1 MVDFALSRLTNAV
14 LRESLKFGFGGR
26 RVETWARR
34 RASFFR
40 FFLSQ
45 RASRKKVAMR
55 TIIRTTINQ
64 NVPGNRQD
72 RLIKVA
78 AGEVRSV
85 ALEQLRLFSQRALRA
100 WASFSAHAAG
110 YWVALP
116 GCLKPALAVAVG
128 PRSASLSG
136 SASDPTR
143 RCGHGMPVAAHASF
157 GRG

>member
-26 RVETWARR
+26 RVETSPA
-34 RASFFR
+34 AEQIFSV
-40 FFLSQ
+40 FLSQ

-128 PRSASLSG
+128 PRPASLSG